1 MAIETLSSQQSAAWK
16 DRVLPPVEK
25 VAEGVWALPVP
36 IPNNP
41 LVYTYCYAIADG
53 TGVVLIDPG
62 WDGKDQ
68 YLALTSALA
77 DLGFKVADIHGLA
90 ITHYHRDHIGL
101 APALLAKNP
110 DAWIAMHGEDL
121 RAIKRFYTNAVD
133 LGTGSGALALFE
145 DILTRFGPDSF
156 IGRTASVLMG
166 STETTFY
173 TIALYFGATK
183 VRNTRHCLP
192 AALLAD
198 LAGICLSAAAVGLFL
213 GR

>member
-1 MAIETLSSQQSAAWK
+1 MRIIGGKYRSRVLAEFPGTEVRPTA
-16 DRVLPPVEK
+16 DRVKESLFNILSLK
-25 VAEGVWALPVP
+25 IYGAR
-36 IPNNP
+36 
-41 LVYTYCYAIADG
+41 
-53 TGVVLIDPG
+53 VL
-62 WDGKDQ
+62 
-68 YLALTSALA
+68 
-77 DLGFKVADIHGLA
+77 DLFS
-90 ITHYHRDHIGL
+90 
-101 APALLAKNP
+101 
-110 DAWIAMHGEDL
+110 
-121 RAIKRFYTNAVD
+121 
-133 LGTGSGALALFE
+133 GSGALALFE
-145 DILTRFGPDSF
+145 DILTQFGPDSF

>member
-1 MAIETLSSQQSAAWK
+1 MAADLL
-16 DRVLPPVEK
+16 LPLLFCGILCWGA
-25 VAEGVWALPVP
+25 VAGSGCVCRLPYRRCQGAHSRWGDPALPGCP
-36 IPNNP
+36 G
-41 LVYTYCYAIADG
+41 DG
-53 TGVVLIDPG
+53 SHHAPG
-62 WDGKDQ
+62 FR
-68 YLALTSALA
+68 ALELLCSV
-77 DLGFKVADIHGLA
+77 F
-90 ITHYHRDHIGL
+90 
-101 APALLAKNP
+101 APAAEQLGLPGELLPMAL
-110 DAWIAMHGEDL
+110 L
-121 RAIKRFYTNAVD
+121 RPVS
-133 LGTGSGALALFE
+133 GSGALALFE

-213 GR
+213 GQ

>member
-1 MAIETLSSQQSAAWK
+1 MRRIDLRGPA
-16 DRVLPPVEK
+16 
-25 VAEGVWALPVP
+25 PVP
-36 IPNNP
+36 GQEERLARLTRHLMARLEDFGPGGP
-41 LVYTYCYAIADG
+41 EEVRGDQD
-53 TGVVLIDPG
+53 TGVVTARVPG
-62 WDGKDQ
+62 R
-68 YLALTSALA
+68 SAA
-77 DLGFKVADIHGLA
+77 RAAEQLGLPGEL
-90 ITHYHRDHIGL
+90 L
-101 APALLAKNP
+101 PMALLRP
-110 DAWIAMHGEDL
+110 
-121 RAIKRFYTNAVD
+121 VS
-133 LGTGSGALALFE
+133 GSGALALFE

-198 LAGICLSAAAVGLFL
+198 VAGICLSAAAVGLFL